1 MRNHLFFVPLAAL
14 LVAALACGGGSSTP
28 TPSGP
33 KVLLKDD
40 FSDSSSGWGTGTD
53 SESSLEYQ
61 DGKYVVKIEETDLL
75 VWGTQEADDI
85 SNVHIAV
92 EAQNVGGAVDP
103 TFGIICNYQDDQN
116 FYYMGIGV
124 DGYYAIAKY
133 ESDELT
139 IMTGEDNQ
147 WVQSERIELDADS
160 YSVEADCG
168 NGRLSLYVDGVRI
181 DSVEDQAFSQGQIGL
196 FARSFESTGVEVHF
210 DDLVVTELE

>member
-75 VWGTQEADDI
+75 VWGTQEA
-85 SNVHIAV
+85 
-92 EAQNVGGAVDP
+92 EGGDRP
-103 TFGIICNYQDDQN
+103 
-116 FYYMGIGV
+116 
-124 DGYYAIAKY
+124 
-133 ESDELT
+133 
-139 IMTGEDNQ
+139 NQ
-147 WVQSERIELDADS
+147 A
-160 YSVEADCG
+160 G
-168 NGRLSLYVDGVRI
+168 LSR
-181 DSVEDQAFSQGQIGL
+181 QPQ
-196 FARSFESTGVEVHF
+196 
-210 DDLVVTELE
+210 

>member
-85 SNVHIAV
+85 SNVHITV

-139 IMTGEDNQ
+139 ITTPSPNMKAT
-147 WVQSERIELDADS
+147 S
-160 YSVEADCG
+160 
-168 NGRLSLYVDGVRI
+168 
-181 DSVEDQAFSQGQIGL
+181 
-196 FARSFESTGVEVHF
+196 
-210 DDLVVTELE
+210 